1 MSNATTKRS
10 ICSAFINVYLLEEGK
25 APREE
30 LGHRSLARGGMSY
43 DEYSRRSMVDT
54 SEEISERL
62 QPMAKAGTGYFII
75 YLLRVAYD
83 PALVEHLAREV
94 ILNFA

>member
-25 APREE
+25 TPRE
-30 LGHRSLARGGMSY
+30 LGHRSLAHGGMSY

>member
-1 MSNATTKRS
+1 
-10 ICSAFINVYLLEEGK
+10 
-25 APREE
+25 
-30 LGHRSLARGGMSY
+30 
-43 DEYSRRSMVDT
+43 MVDT

-83 PALVEHLAREV
+83 PALLEHLAREV

>member
-75 YLLRVAYD
+75 YLPRVTYD

>member
-1 MSNATTKRS
+1 MSSATTKRS
-10 ICSAFINVYLLEEGK
+10 IRSASINVYLLEDGK
-25 APREE
+25 TPRE

-43 DEYSRRSMVDT
+43 EEYSRRSMVDT

-62 QPMAKAGTGYFII
+62 QPMAKARTGYFIS

-83 PALVEHLAREV
+83 PALVKHLVREV
-94 ILNFA
+94 ISNFA